1 MTSEKPG
8 LIATLREA
16 LRTAG
21 YALKTEQ
28 TYMKWIVRY
37 VRFHLPTYPRE
48 TSTPEVKAFMTYLAV
63 ERNYSPQTQNQA
75 LSAVLFM
82 YRVLEIKIGDVSLVR
97 AKKETHLPT
106 VLSED
111 EVARLMEQV
120 SGQYRIMAELL
131 YGSGLRLMECL
142 RLRVKDIDF
151 ERETVTLQGDTK
163 SNRGR
168 VTLLPRSVIAP
179 LKLHLAKVKAQ
190 HDEDL
195 ARGYG
200 EVELPYALANKYPRE
215 AYAWHWQYIFP
226 ANDYSTD
233 PRSGHVRRHHVF
245 ETSLQ
250 RAVKDAAKK
259 AKINQHVTPH
269 ILRHCFATHL
279 YESGVDIQTIQQ
291 LMGHK
296 DIETTMI
303 YIHVAGRNKV
313 KSPADRINERR
324 ILRREIIE
332 S

>member
-1 MTSEKPG
+1 MPEKK
-8 LIATLREA
+8 LMDVVKNA
-16 LRTAG
+16 LRSAG
-21 YALKTEQ
+21 YSYKTEQ
-28 TYMKWIVRY
+28 TYLKWIYKY
-37 VRFHLPTYPRE
+37 VRFGLPKHPRD
-48 TSTPEVKAFMTYLAV
+48 TGTDGVRTFITHLAV

-75 LSAVLFM
+75 LAAVLFL
-82 YRVLEIKIGDVSLVR
+82 YRVLDVKIGDVSLVR
-97 AKKETHLPT
+97 AKKEKHLPV

-111 EVARLMEQV
+111 EVARVLEQM

-131 YGSGLRLMECL
+131 YGAGLRLMECL

-168 VTLLPRSVIAP
+168 VTILPKSCVSM

-190 HDEDL
+190 YQEDL
-195 ARGYG
+195 ANGYG
-200 EVELPYALANKYPRE
+200 EVELPYALAGKYPRE
-215 AYAWHWQYIFP
+215 AYAWHWLYIFP
-226 ANDYSTD
+226 ASDFSTD

-250 RAVKDAAKK
+250 RAVKEAAQK
-259 AKINQHVTPH
+259 AKINKHVTPH
-269 ILRHCFATHL
+269 VLRHCFATHL
-279 YESGVDIQTIQQ
+279 YESGVDLQFIQQ

-303 YIHVAGRNKV
+303 YIHVAGKSKV
-313 KSPADRINERR
+313 TSPADRIFERR
-324 ILRREIIE
+324 IIRREVIE